1 LPDHHQSP
9 STGGAA
15 GTRRRGREL
24 ALQALY
30 QIEMTADPSGAAVE
44 RFLNH
49 FEGRP
54 KAKEFARRLVSG
66 VVSQRPELDRLIEQ
80 YAENWKLDRIAITD
94 LIILRIG
101 AYELLFCADIPRN
114 VSLNEAIEIAKRF
127 GSMESAPFINGILD
141 RVAQSATVKDDRS

>member
-1 LPDHHQSP
+1 VD
-9 STGGAA
+9 
-15 GTRRRGREL
+15 
-24 ALQALY
+24 
-30 QIEMTADPSGAAVE
+30 

-54 KAKEFARRLVSG
+54 NAKEFARRLVSG
-66 VVSQRPELDRLIEQ
+66 VISQRAELDRLIEQ
-80 YAENWKLDRIAITD
+80 HSENWKLDRIAITD

-127 GSMESAPFINGILD
+127 GSMDSAPFINGILD
-141 RVAQSATVKDDRS
+141 RVALSAAVKTERP